1 MRFGPLIVNKRIALA
16 LIPWFTGYQ
25 NNQNQNKTNTFHNSE
40 IAHYEAKINKCRG
53 LNTTFNIFLSNSFQ
67 ICITFVHTTFVNTMK
82 LEDII
87 KSKEIPLEL
96 KTILNLLYTSN
107 LVQDKTSELLKSYD
121 LSSEQFNVLRILRGQ
136 KGVPASLNCVQER
149 MICKMSNTTRLVD
162 KLIAKDMVRR
172 SVCEKNRRK
181 VDIVITKKG
190 MDILKELDG
199 PTKDLNHSIIDKLSN
214 QEAEKLNELL
224 DKIRD

>member
-1 MRFGPLIVNKRIALA
+1 MVI
-16 LIPWFTGYQ
+16 
-25 NNQNQNKTNTFHNSE
+25 
-40 IAHYEAKINKCRG
+40 
-53 LNTTFNIFLSNSFQ
+53 
-67 ICITFVHTTFVNTMK
+67 
-82 LEDII
+82 EDII
-87 KSKEIPLEL
+87 KSKDIPLEL
-96 KTILNLLYTSN
+96 KTVLNLLYTSN
-107 LVQDKTSELLKSYD
+107 LVQDKSSDLLKTYD

-136 KGVPASLNCVQER
+136 KGVPASLACVQER

-162 KLIAKDMVRR
+162 KLIAKDMVSR

-190 MDILKELDG
+190 LELLKALDE
-199 PTKDLNHSIIDKLSN
+199 PTKALNHSIIKNLST

>member
-1 MRFGPLIVNKRIALA
+1 MII
-16 LIPWFTGYQ
+16 
-25 NNQNQNKTNTFHNSE
+25 
-40 IAHYEAKINKCRG
+40 
-53 LNTTFNIFLSNSFQ
+53 
-67 ICITFVHTTFVNTMK
+67 
-82 LEDII
+82 EDII
-87 KSKEIPLEL
+87 KSKDIPLEL
-96 KTILNLLYTSN
+96 KTVLNLLYTSN
-107 LVQDKTSELLKSYD
+107 LVQDKSSDLLKTYD

-136 KGVPASLNCVQER
+136 KGVPASLACVQER

-162 KLIAKDMVRR
+162 KLIAKDMVSR

-190 MDILKELDG
+190 LELLKALDE
-199 PTKDLNHSIIDKLSN
+199 PTKELNHSIIKNLST